1 MREMLLGG
9 MQENIA
15 QKWPKSKGAA
25 VHQTLVEVVRVA
37 KRGGVA

>member
-1 MREMLLGG
+1 MREMLPGG
-9 MQENIA
+9 MQETIA
-15 QKWPKSKGAA
+15 QKSPKSKAAA